1 MRLSYVFLAF
11 ALVSLAACDEG
22 GVRGEIARAERELG
36 VSGAKN
42 LAASR
47 AFLDANKLKAGVKT
61 TASGLQYEITDAM
74 PGDVPKPSAHDQ
86 VVAIYRGTLAD
97 GTEFDSSQGQP
108 AAFALNQVIPA
119 WTEGLQ
125 LMKAGETMKL
135 YVPPELGYGAE
146 GSPPRIPPNAAL
158 VFEIELLGF
167 RRPDGEIVR
176 SEAMK
181 NLEAQ
186 HRQGPG

>member
-1 MRLSYVFLAF
+1 
-11 ALVSLAACDEG
+11 
-22 GVRGEIARAERELG
+22 
-36 VSGAKN
+36 
-42 LAASR
+42 
-47 AFLDANKLKAGVKT
+47 
-61 TASGLQYEITDAM
+61 
-74 PGDVPKPSAHDQ
+74 
-86 VVAIYRGTLAD
+86 
-97 GTEFDSSQGQP
+97 
-108 AAFALNQVIPA
+108 
-119 WTEGLQ
+119 
-125 LMKAGETMKL
+125 MKAGETMKL